1 MILYIVKVT
10 FQRDI
15 KFVSISYL
23 IYMENEVKLTDILKA
38 FVQRF
43 HKYLKWNELKWK
55 WQNNWHNTAKHGNRY
70 TMIFPHLYLD

>member
-1 MILYIVKVT
+1 MIRKNKELKKVFYSTRQIVRTQFMILYIVKVT

-43 HKYLKWNELKWK
+43 HKYLKWNELK
-55 WQNNWHNTAKHGNRY
+55 
-70 TMIFPHLYLD
+70 